1 MGTWDQKWSLA
12 LNPVILIWFGSVLCG
27 GLASAPNACTI
38 KRKVLL
44 SILSE
49 VVWAEVWK
57 S

>member
-1 MGTWDQKWSLA
+1 MELGFKS
-12 LNPVILIWFGSVLCG
+12 VILIWFGSVLRG
-27 GLASAPNACTI
+27 GLASAPNACTV